1 MTAKTIIIT
10 GASRGLGLAIA
21 RDAAELGANVVLFA
35 RSADKLE
42 QEAQAIREIGAKA
55 LAVPGD
61 ISQEAD
67 CRRLVD
73 KTSAHFGRID
83 ALVNNAGVIEPI
95 APVAEASIAAW
106 RQNLLTNVLGPVML
120 TQAALPYLRQ
130 HRGRVINVSSG
141 AATYAIPGWG
151 AYCTAK
157 GALNQFNRVLS
168 IEEEM
173 VTSIAVRPGVI
184 DTDMQAVIHEMGA
197 TGMPESAYQ
206 RFAQMRD
213 AGELLPPEVPG
224 GTIAV
229 LALFAPRE
237 WDGEFV
243 AWDEERV
250 QELVR
255 KYATRREG

>member
-1 MTAKTIIIT
+1 MTAKTVIIT
-10 GASRGLGLAIA
+10 GASQGLGLAIA
-21 RDAAELGANVVLFA
+21 RDAAHLGANVVLFA
-35 RSADKLE
+35 RSAEKLTRA
-42 QEAQAIREIGAKA
+42 AQSIREAGGQA

-67 CRRLVD
+67 CHRLVD
-73 KTSAHFGRID
+73 RTVAAFGQID
-83 ALVNNAGVIEPI
+83 SLVNNAAIIEPI
-95 APVAEASIAAW
+95 APLAEASIDAW
-106 RQNLLTNVLGPVML
+106 RQNLLTNVLGPMML

-141 AATYAIPGWG
+141 ASTYAIHGWG

-168 IEEEM
+168 LEEEM
-173 VTSIAVRPGVI
+173 ITAVAVRPGVV
-184 DTDMQAVIHEMGA
+184 DTEMQAVIREMGA

-206 RFAQMRD
+206 RFMHLHED
-213 AGELLPPEVPG
+213 GKLLPPEAPG
-224 GTIAV
+224 GAIAV

-237 WDGEFV
+237 WDGELI

-255 KYATRREG
+255 KYGTRREG

>member
-1 MTAKTIIIT
+1 MTTKTIIVT

-21 RDAAELGANVVLFA
+21 RDAADLGASVVLFA
-35 RSADKLE
+35 RSADTLE
-42 QEAQAIREIGAKA
+42 QEAQAIRETGAKA
-55 LAVPGD
+55 IAIPGD

-67 CRRLVD
+67 CRRLVE
-73 KTSAHFGRID
+73 KTLAAFGRID

-95 APVAEASIAAW
+95 APLADADVAAW
-106 RQNLLTNVLGPVML
+106 RQSLLTNVLGPMML

-141 AATYAIPGWG
+141 ASTYAIPGWG

-168 IEEEM
+168 VEEEM
-173 VTSIAVRPGVI
+173 VTAVAVRPGVV
-184 DTDMQAVIHEMGA
+184 DTDMQAIIREMGEA
-197 TGMPESAYQ
+197 GMPESAYQ
-206 RFAQMRD
+206 RFVRLRD
-213 AGELLPPEVPG
+213 EGQLLPPEAPG
-224 GTIAV
+224 GAIAV

-243 AWDEERV
+243 AWDDERV

>member
-10 GASRGLGLAIA
+10 GASRGLGLAAA
-21 RDAAELGANVVLFA
+21 RDAANLGANVVLFA
-35 RSADKLE
+35 RSAEKLE
-42 QEAQAIREIGAKA
+42 QEALAIRDGGGKA
-55 LAVPGD
+55 LAVSGD

-67 CRRLVD
+67 CRRVVER
-73 KTSAHFGRID
+73 TIAHFGRID
-83 ALVNNAGVIEPI
+83 ALVNNAGIIEPI
-95 APVAEASIAAW
+95 APLAEASIDAW
-106 RQNLLTNVLGPVML
+106 RQNLLTNVLGPMML

-130 HRGRVINVSSG
+130 NRGRVINVSSG
-141 AATYAIPGWG
+141 ASTYAIPGWG

-168 IEEEM
+168 VEEEM
-173 VTSIAVRPGVI
+173 VTAIAVRPGVV
-184 DTDMQAVIHEMGA
+184 DTDMQAIIRQMGA
-197 TGMPESAYQ
+197 AGMPESAYQ
-206 RFAQMRD
+206 RFVRLRD
-213 AGELLPPEVPG
+213 EGELLPPEAPG
-224 GTIAV
+224 GAIAV
-229 LALFAPRE
+229 LALFAPRD

>member
-10 GASRGLGLAIA
+10 GASRGLGLAVA
-21 RDAAELGANVVLFA
+21 RDAADLGANVVLFA

-42 QEAQAIREIGAKA
+42 QEAQAIRETGAKA

-67 CRRLVD
+67 CRHLVE
-73 KTSAHFGRID
+73 KSVAHFGRID
-83 ALVNNAGVIEPI
+83 ALVNNAGSIEPI
-95 APVAEASIAAW
+95 APIAEADIAAW
-106 RQNLLTNVLGPVML
+106 RQNLLTNVLGPMML

-130 HRGRVINVSSG
+130 HRGRVINISSG

-184 DTDMQAVIHEMGA
+184 DTDMQAIIRQMGA
-197 TGMPESAYQ
+197 AGMPESAYQ
-206 RFAQMRD
+206 RFVQMRD
-213 AGELLPPEVPG
+213 AGELLPPEAPG
-224 GTIAV
+224 GAIAV

-255 KYATRREG
+255 KYATRRE